1 MTDSTSG
8 KSRLFIIMS
17 ALALTGAAVSI
28 WQTRAFYLLRSGGAE
43 FKSFCNIGQTFD
55 CTAVEMSNF
64 AEFLPGVP
72 LSGFAIAGYLL
83 LMILALM
90 GLQQNF
96 RKSLKPWLVAFS
108 GIAFL
113 FSLIYLFIM
122 LTRIG
127 KLCILCLGVDSIN
140 AVLFILAL
148 TLPKREAAGAGVRL
162 AHLGGAGAGALIAA
176 FLFMKA
182 LNPLDGVR
190 EDILNDHLDSIMAT
204 PAVQVEVPGDA
215 PSIGD
220 PKAPVTVVKFSDFE
234 CPACRMGA
242 TSIHPLFKRYPKQV
256 RFVFMNFP
264 LATEC
269 NVDTNLK
276 HTVHRFA
283 CEAAAVAVCAAEQGK
298 YEEAYEALF
307 GNQSSFEAGKIA
319 DLLASKIEGIDLAK
333 LKACTSLPSTSD
345 KIRRDSQ
352 AGVNLK
358 VQSTPTF
365 FVNGKKIEGGIPT
378 ALWIRVL
385 EKMLNPQ

>member
-1 MTDSTSG
+1 MTESTPG

-17 ALALTGAAVSI
+17 ALAAAGAAVSI

-72 LSGFAIAGYLL
+72 LSGIAIAGYLL
-83 LMILALM
+83 LMGLSLM
-90 GLQQNF
+90 GLEKNF
-96 RKSLKPWLVAFS
+96 RKNLKPYLVGFS
-108 GIAFL
+108 GVAFL

-140 AVLFILAL
+140 IVLFILAL
-148 TLPKREAAGAGVRL
+148 TLPKRENTSAGIRL
-162 AHLGGAGAGALIAA
+162 PHLGGAGAAALIVAY
-176 FLFMKA
+176 LFMKG
-182 LNPLDGVR
+182 LNPMDGVK
-190 EDILNDHLDSIMAT
+190 EDILTDHLDSIMAT
-204 PAVQVEVPGDA
+204 PSVSIEIPADA

-276 HTVHRFA
+276 HTIHRFA

-298 YEEAYEALF
+298 YEETYETLF
-307 GNQSSFEAGKIA
+307 ANQSSFESDKIA
-319 DLLASKIEGIDLAK
+319 DLLGSKVEGIDLAK
-333 LKACTSLPSTSD
+333 LKTCMKLPSTAE

-352 AGVNLK
+352 VGVNLK

-385 EKMLNPQ
+385 EKMLNP